1 MGAETIGYLV
11 VGPVNLD
18 DKVEAAVA
26 HVVKES
32 NVARALINLIKHIPE
47 ENLDDDLVTN
57 ICGISL
63 VFMNLY
69 EYYGDI
75 SDTIDELESYIFSEE
90 EAKKVVDDFVN
101 FWQHGA
107 RARDTTYRLN
117 PLDSNYLIVFSGE
130 QTWGNE
136 PDGYGYT
143 KLKQMFTLGLDEVFG
158 IS

>member
-11 VGPVNLD
+11 VGPVNFD
-18 DKVEAAVA
+18 DKVEEAIA

-32 NVARALINLIKHIPE
+32 NVAQALINLIKHIPE

-57 ICGISL
+57 ICAISL

-69 EYYGDI
+69 ECYGDI

-101 FWQHGA
+101 FWKNG
-107 RARDTTYRLN
+107 ARDTTCRLN

-130 QTWGNE
+130 QTWGGE